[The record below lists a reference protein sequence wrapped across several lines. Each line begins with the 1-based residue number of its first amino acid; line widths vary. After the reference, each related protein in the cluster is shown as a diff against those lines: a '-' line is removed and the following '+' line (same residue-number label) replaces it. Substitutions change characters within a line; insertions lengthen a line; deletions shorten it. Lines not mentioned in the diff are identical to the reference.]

1 MKQFVAVFACCALVT
16 FSVGCSQ
23 NQSLVRGQTPM
34 EHYDTPAQ
42 SGMYYGGPSY
52 GPNGHYE
59 CPACPQNCQNDWWR
73 PTHHHT
79 WEYHAPQDLVY
90 PAENQPNAVQQYP
103 YYTVKGPSDFF
114 MQ

>member
-1 MKQFVAVFACCALVT
+1 MKQIVAVFACCALVT
-16 FSVGCSQ
+16 LSVGCSQ

-34 EHYDTPAQ
+34 EYQETP
-42 SGMYYGGPSY
+42 GY
-52 GPNGHYE
+52 GPASYSGPAHGHGGGLD
-59 CPACPQNCQNDWWR
+59 CPACPQGRQADWWR

-79 WEYHAPQDLVY
+79 WDYQAPQGLLY
-90 PAENQPNAVQQYP
+90 PPDNQQPAVQQYP